1 MINYNDLK
9 TNPKNFLAATGLK
22 IDEFEQLK
30 KGFKEAYEKVYPENK
45 TKEGKERKR
54 KEGAGVKGQLEKEE
68 DKLLFILIYQKTN
81 QLQTMQALQFAMSQ
95 PQANYWIHHLMPV
108 LKKILKA
115 QGLAPE
121 REAEKVATSEMI
133 KEGILELAIDG
144 TERRIQRPK
153 DEEKQQENY
162 SGKKKTHTEKNIV
175 LIDKT
180 TSKVIY
186 LSPTIAGKIHDK
198 KAIDELEIIYPANS
212 TLDKDTGF
220 QGYEPENVL
229 NRQPKKTERQ
239 RVESS

>member
-30 KGFKEAYEKVYPENK
+30 KGFKEAYEKVYGENR

-54 KEGAGVKGQLEKEE
+54 NKGGGVKGQLDKEE

-81 QLQTMQALQFAMSQ
+81 QLQTMQALQFGMSQ

-108 LKKILKA
+108 LKEILKI

-153 DEEKQQENY
+153 NGEKQQENY
-162 SGKKKTHTEKNIV
+162 SGKTKTHAEKNIV
-175 LIDKT
+175 LIDET
-180 TSKVIY
+180 TKKVIY

-198 KAIDELEIIYPANS
+198 KAIDELDIIYPVNS
-212 TLDKDTGF
+212 SLDKDTGF
-220 QGYEPENVL
+220 QGYEPENIL
-229 NRQPKKTERQ
+229 NRQPKKNRKAK
-239 RVESS
+239 S

>member
-30 KGFKEAYEKVYPENK
+30 KGFKEAYEKIYGENR

-54 KEGAGVKGQLEKEE
+54 NKGGGVKGQLDKEE

-81 QLQTMQALQFAMSQ
+81 QLQTMQALQFGMSQ

-108 LKKILKA
+108 LKEILKI

-153 DEEKQQENY
+153 NGEKQQENY
-162 SGKKKTHTEKNIV
+162 SGKTKTHAEKNIV
-175 LIDKT
+175 LIDET
-180 TSKVIY
+180 TKKVIY

-198 KAIDELEIIYPANS
+198 KAIDELDIIYPVNS
-212 TLDKDTGF
+212 SLDKDTGF
-220 QGYEPENVL
+220 QGYEPENIL
-229 NRQPKKTERQ
+229 NRQPKKNRKAK
-239 RVESS
+239 S